1 MRTHRGIN
9 MSSVAGEGLQ
19 DLPGLLIAV
28 FFVMAGSYLVR
39 IWFVPVGPGGVDAWL
54 VVVWILLAPAACVGF
69 LIGQR
74 RDKQLRARIQE
85 ELHKLNETGAL
96 GESIRPLADAG
107 DEALKAW
114 HGELGLAE
122 FKAEELRRAAR
133 PSAVSPEALLIVVL
147 GLVFIAGML
156 DMFITLEHYET
167 LENYKY
173 YEEELF
179 AGFVAIVFGGGIGYV
194 LHRIRVRREARRVA
208 RELDEPG

>member
-39 IWFVPVGPGGVDAWL
+39 IWFVPVGPGGLDAWL
-54 VVVWILLAPAACVGF
+54 VVVWLLMAPAACVGF

-74 RDKQLRARIQE
+74 RDKQLSARIQE
-85 ELHKLNETGAL
+85 EFHKLNETGAP
-96 GESIRPLADAG
+96 GESIRPSTDAG
-107 DEALKAW
+107 NEALKAW

-133 PSAVSPEALLIVVL
+133 PSAVSP
-147 GLVFIAGML
+147 
-156 DMFITLEHYET
+156 
-167 LENYKY
+167 
-173 YEEELF
+173 
-179 AGFVAIVFGGGIGYV
+179 
-194 LHRIRVRREARRVA
+194 
-208 RELDEPG
+208 

>member
-1 MRTHRGIN
+1 

-156 DMFITLEHYET
+156 DMLSTPEHYE
-167 LENYKY
+167 YF
-173 YEEELF
+173 EEELF

-194 LHRIRVRREARRVA
+194 LHRIRVRREAKRVA

>member
-1 MRTHRGIN
+1 MTTHRGIN
-9 MSSVAGEGLQ
+9 MSSIAGEGLQ
-19 DLPGLLIAV
+19 DLPGLLIAI

-54 VVVWILLAPAACVGF
+54 LGVWHLMAPAACVGF
-69 LIGQR
+69 LISQR

-85 ELHKLNETGAL
+85 ELHKLNEAGAPI
-96 GESIRPLADAG
+96 ESIRSLTDAG

-156 DMFITLEHYET
+156 DMLSTPEHYE
-167 LENYKY
+167 YF
-173 YEEELF
+173 EEELF

-194 LHRIRVRREARRVA
+194 LHRIRVRREAKRVA